1 MVKANRSLKSKAAG
15 KPRSKA
21 TSTRKAEPTKAKSET
36 KRDQVLALLRQ
47 SGGVSIDVI
56 VKATGWQE
64 HSVRGF
70 LAGTVRKKLGLNLES
85 GKRDGQRIY
94 RVTATKPSG
103 GKSGA
108 AAGSE
113 PKAA

>member
-1 MVKANRSLKSKAAG
+1 MVKANRALKSKPAG

-21 TSTRKAEPTKAKSET
+21 TWTRKAEPTKAKGET

-47 SGGVSIDVI
+47 SGGTSINAL

-70 LAGTVRKKLGLNLES
+70 LAGTVRKKLGLNLEFE
-85 GKRDGQRIY
+85 KRDGQRIY
-94 RVTATKPSG
+94 HVTAAKPSG
-103 GKSGA
+103 GKSGTA
-108 AAGSE
+108 APSE

>member
-1 MVKANRSLKSKAAG
+1 MVKANRLPKSKPTG
-15 KPRSKA
+15 KSRSKP
-21 TSTRKAEPTKAKSET
+21 TPTRKAEPKAKGET

-47 SGGVSIDVI
+47 SGGASINAI

-85 GKRDGQRIY
+85 KKQDGQRIY
-94 RVTATKPSG
+94 RVTVKKQSDAKA
-103 GKSGA
+103 GA
-108 AAGSE
+108 AAASP

>member
-1 MVKANRSLKSKAAG
+1 MVKTNRSLKSKPAA

-21 TSTRKAEPTKAKSET
+21 TSTRKPGPTKATGET

-47 SGGVSIDVI
+47 SGGASIDTI

-85 GKRDGQRIY
+85 EKRDGQRIY

-103 GKSGA
+103 GKSGTA
-108 AAGSE
+108 APSE
-113 PKAA
+113 PKVA